1 MSLKRN
7 TSPATV
13 PSIGPPLY
21 IFVPGPPFAVTR
33 TNPLT
38 VDPCC
43 SSSNES
49 SEEPLAV
56 PALATRPYHVP
67 RHIHRHQRPVDPVL
81 LARTVAHEHDSYRNA
96 KPSCLHRLGQY
107 RSPRSSGRGT
117 SSRRSTT
124 RSPDPPVSAPPA
136 GSSGQALWRS

>member
-1 MSLKRN
+1 MSLKLN

-38 VDPCC
+38 FDPCC

-49 SEEPLAV
+49 SGEPLAV
-56 PALATRPYHVP
+56 AALATLPYQVP
-67 RHIHRHQRPVDPVL
+67 VTSTVTRVL
-81 LARTVAHEHDSYRNA
+81 SIQSFCAQPELNRTVAAISTQVMIFMRYAGGGRA
-96 KPSCLHRLGQY
+96 AIG
-107 RSPRSSGRGT
+107 SGPCG
-117 SSRRSTT
+117 
-124 RSPDPPVSAPPA
+124 
-136 GSSGQALWRS
+136 ALLPGWVGV